1 MIRFARLLVLLP
13 LLWVEGVWAV
23 DCASTNYY
31 LNSQAEV
38 DALGAT
44 GCDRIE
50 GDLVILQSS
59 GITNLDGIANITSV
73 EGGVEIVNSALT
85 NIDGLSNLT
94 SVGSLAVTE
103 NDVLTNLG
111 GLASL
116 TSVDEVLFIKYN
128 PALTSLDGLSS
139 LTRIGGA
146 LEISNNDAL
155 TTSMA

>member
-1 MIRFARLLVLLP
+1 MCLYK
-13 LLWVEGVWAV
+13 
-23 DCASTNYY
+23 YY

-85 NIDGLSNLT
+85 NIDGL
-94 SVGSLAVTE
+94 
-103 NDVLTNLG
+103 D
-111 GLASL
+111 SL
-116 TSVDEVLFIKYN
+116 TSLSGDIFFTYNSALCQSLVD
-128 PALTSLDGLSS
+128 ALSDTLEGLGWTGATSLSDN
-139 LTRIGGA
+139 A
-146 LEISNNDAL
+146 DC
-155 TTSMA
+155 